1 MGSEIDYPDFSQQW
15 ENYTTNE
22 KILYVCSFLIFLI
35 VAAYFVF
42 NFPVIDEAVVDN
54 DFGDVLGIEGCTDY
68 LTDWKNPNYD
78 DEVFCRITAIYI
90 IPPLFQLILTILLT
104 AYAIILFTRNEN
116 TEVHLADNKLPSASY
131 MTEKWIMI
139 SLGCVGFVFLYV
151 LLFGVMLES
160 EGEYRGS
167 NPVIEDILAGTRYQM
182 SEDDMEYYQDKT
194 YYEGTG
200 SEYTGSWVDNPSS
213 VSPLSYL
220 YIPNLIAIFALVI
233 LTRRKNDE
241 ENEKFIEDFGRWD
254 GPGLY
259 DELEPEPEQIRVKK
273 PPRDPDEEMKNT
285 CNRCGKVWFLDADEL
300 DDLEERLGTANEA
313 MGQMGGLTMLSA
325 LFNPALAA
333 QSTTTMAANT
343 GALKSLADELNEKS
357 RCPECKSK
365 SIEREI
371 VGAGTTVSKK
381 VVKKIEAEE
390 GSLVDE
396 LKKLNELKEQGIL
409 DDEEFKSAKKKLI
422 DKFS

>member
-15 ENYTTNE
+15 GNYTTNE
-22 KILYVCSFLIFLI
+22 KILYVCSFLIFII
-35 VAAYFVF
+35 VATYLVF
-42 NFPVIDEAVVDN
+42 NFPFIDEAVYD
-54 DFGDVLGIEGCTDY
+54 DFGDGLGIEDCTDY
-68 LTDWKNPNYD
+68 LTDWKNQNYD
-78 DEVFCRITAIYI
+78 DEVYCRTTAIYI

-104 AYAIILFTRNEN
+104 AYTIILFTRNEKD
-116 TEVHLADNKLPSASY
+116 TEVHLADNKLPSAPY
-131 MTEKWIMI
+131 MTEKWIML
-139 SLGCVGFVFLYV
+139 SLGCAGFVFLYV
-151 LLFGVMLES
+151 LLFGVMLEG
-160 EGEYRGS
+160 EGYRGS
-167 NPVIEDILAGTRYQM
+167 NPDIDDILAGTRYHM

-200 SEYTGSWVDNPSS
+200 SESTGSWVDSPS

-220 YIPNLIAIFALVI
+220 YIPNLIAILALVI

-254 GPGLY
+254 GPGPY
-259 DELEPEPEQIRVKK
+259 DELEPEPEQTRVKK

-343 GALKSLADELNEKS
+343 GALKSLADELSEKS

-381 VVKKIEAEE
+381 VVKKVKAKE
-390 GSLVDE
+390 GSLADE

-409 DDEEFKSAKKKLI
+409 DDKEFKSAKKKLI
-422 DKFS
+422 NKFS